1 MLDTLLLIGGLALI
15 LLGANGLTDGSAGAV
30 HRFCIIGSRCQA
42 FSYFRPRNR
51 SHHRGFRYFRTRVG
65 NQCTFCFKRKCRD
78 GYR

>member
-15 LLGANGLTDGSAGAV
+15 LLGANGLTDGSAAV
-30 HRFCIIGSRCQA
+30 AKR

-51 SHHRGFRYFRTRVG
+51 SHYCCFRYFRTRVG

>member
-15 LLGANGLTDGSAGAV
+15 LLGANGLTD
-30 HRFCIIGSRCQA
+30 GSRCQA